1 MEPRQPQQLKYE
13 WKTPEMVK
21 QSGKTRR
28 EVEKFLKKRSNMFT
42 SQSFVLVVVN
52 SFNQRFQLRD
62 NSKFWVHKYYTVAT
76 K

>member
-28 EVEKFLKKRSNMFT
+28 EVEPKILKKEVKHVYFT
-42 SQSFVLVVVN
+42 EFCSCCG
-52 SFNQRFQLRD
+52 
-62 NSKFWVHKYYTVAT
+62 
-76 K
+76 